1 MEKEKRKRK
10 RKLELVTYALPEK
23 ILNTTTHAI
32 SAVLMVFAW
41 YVLFKRSETF
51 MMQLANTI
59 YSLCIFIMFFN
70 SALYHGVPS
79 SKFSYVMRAIDHSSI
94 FLAIAGT
101 YTPILLYGIDNTY
114 SYIGLAFIW
123 FAAIVGIILKIIAF
137 STGHVTKSEK
147 PALIMYLI
155 MGWVSVFFIPSMIR
169 SLPWQVIGLILLGG
183 LFYTVGVY
191 FYKQHKIKMNH
202 FIWHLFIM
210 GGAFSHYFAI
220 FLMTRG

>member
-1 MEKEKRKRK
+1 MEKDRKK
-10 RKLELVTYALPEK
+10 KKLELVTYALPEK
-23 ILNTTTHAI
+23 ILNTASHAL
-32 SAVLMVFAW
+32 SAIVMIFAW
-41 YVLFKRSETF
+41 YLLFQNSDTF
-51 MMQLANTI
+51 PKQVANTI
-59 YSLCIFIMFFN
+59 YCLCIFVMFFN

-94 FLAIAGT
+94 FLAIAGS
-101 YTPILLYGIDNTY
+101 YTPILLYGINNSY

-137 STGHVTKSEK
+137 STGYVQKSEK

-155 MGWVSVFFIPSMIR
+155 MGWVSVFFIPSMVS
-169 SLPWQVIGLILLGG
+169 SLTWPVMGLILLGG
-183 LFYTVGVY
+183 LCYTVGVY

-202 FIWHLFIM
+202 FIWHLFII

-220 FLMTRG
+220 YLMSSN